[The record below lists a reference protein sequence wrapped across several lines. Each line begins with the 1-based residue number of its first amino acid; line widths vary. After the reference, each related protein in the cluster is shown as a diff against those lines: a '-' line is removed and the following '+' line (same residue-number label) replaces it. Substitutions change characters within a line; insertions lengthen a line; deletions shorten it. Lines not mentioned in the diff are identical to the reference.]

1 MPHYDEERSDAAMP
15 MSLTGLNQLLH
26 LLADGQF
33 HSGTALGHH
42 LNMSRAAVWKQLK
55 GIEALGVKLHRVRG
69 RGYRIAGGL
78 DLLDVEAIQRQ
89 LPVLDPVFNVQL
101 HMSLPSTNETLMQ
114 RQQQQQRPIHGE
126 VVLAEVQTAGRG
138 RLGRQWQS
146 PFGQNIALS
155 LGWHFAGGALALEG
169 LSLVVGLA
177 LNRALE
183 DLGVQKIRLKWPN
196 DVLVDG
202 KKLAGILLEMRGD
215 ASGPCHV
222 VIGLGLNVHLIHDE
236 VIDQPWVSLA
246 QLGYRLN
253 RNDIVAQMLLRLSH
267 YLQRFVHYGFAVM
280 RDEWQALHYYQDQKV
295 QLLLPDKRI
304 EGICRGVNLVGALMI
319 EHNGVVTAYS
329 GGEISLR
336 PALATNEG
344 VPKPAPTETSA

>member
-1 MPHYDEERSDAAMP
+1 
-15 MSLTGLNQLLH
+15 
-26 LLADGQF
+26 
-33 HSGTALGHH
+33 
-42 LNMSRAAVWKQLK
+42 
-55 GIEALGVKLHRVRG
+55 
-69 RGYRIAGGL
+69 
-78 DLLDVEAIQRQ
+78 
-89 LPVLDPVFNVQL
+89 
-101 HMSLPSTNETLMQ
+101 
-114 RQQQQQRPIHGE
+114 
-126 VVLAEVQTAGRG
+126 
-138 RLGRQWQS
+138 
-146 PFGQNIALS
+146 
-155 LGWHFAGGALALEG
+155 
-169 LSLVVGLA
+169 
-177 LNRALE
+177 
-183 DLGVQKIRLKWPN
+183 
-196 DVLVDG
+196 VLVDG